1 MLRKFTKLLPV
12 LLLGGIAGAATASA
26 TGYSYNIDHGTP
38 GVIASNSKMARL
50 VIIGSGDCTSIPYD
64 IIADGVKSLH
74 GTLNLSKPAS
84 FPLDF
89 TTITLSC
96 SAAGIKADV
105 SKVGSGLF

>member
-1 MLRKFTKLLPV
+1 MLRKFTALLPA
-12 LLLGGIAGAATASA
+12 LMLGAVSASA

-74 GTLNLSKPAS
+74 GTLDLRKPAS

-89 TTITLSC
+89 TTVTLSC
-96 SAAGIKADV
+96 SKSGIKADV
-105 SKVGSGLF
+105 SKPESGIFRGN

>member
-1 MLRKFTKLLPV
+1 MLRRFTMLLPI
-12 LLLGGIAGAATASA
+12 LLLGAISASA
-26 TGYSYNIDHGTP
+26 SSYSYHIDHGTP

-74 GTLNLSKPAS
+74 GTLNLSKTVS

-89 TTITLSC
+89 TTVTLSC
-96 SAAGIKADV
+96 SKTGIKA
-105 SKVGSGLF
+105 SVGKDDAGIFR